1 MAEEGLDHVM
11 DGKEDQSIFQ
21 VIPKITFFQPTWT
34 LYKCKGDI
42 PPLSIVRK
50 EAPSFIIQVVTD
62 LMEEREQLR
71 FTILSLVIAVILLA
85 LLILACALAFGFHLQ
100 KKGIKSKDK
109 RSRKR
114 KPIHRTDSFASTTS
128 TILMDLDSDSDSSME
143 SAGLKP
149 IQPLFLL

>member
-21 VIPKITFFQPTWT
+21 VVPKITFFQPTWT

-71 FTILSLVIAVILLA
+71 FTILSSSLLSFYSPYSFSPV
-85 LLILACALAFGFHLQ
+85 LLLLG
-100 KKGIKSKDK
+100 ST
-109 RSRKR
+109 SRR
-114 KPIHRTDSFASTTS
+114 R
-128 TILMDLDSDSDSSME
+128 E
-143 SAGLKP
+143 
-149 IQPLFLL
+149 